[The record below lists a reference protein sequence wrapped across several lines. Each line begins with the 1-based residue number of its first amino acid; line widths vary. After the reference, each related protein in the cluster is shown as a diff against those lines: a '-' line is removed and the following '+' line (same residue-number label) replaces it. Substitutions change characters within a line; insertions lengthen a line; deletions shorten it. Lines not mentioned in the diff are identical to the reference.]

1 MKLFNEVYKG
11 RRVLVTGHTGFKG
24 SWLTLWLL
32 QLGAKVIGFSN
43 SEKTKPS
50 LFNILKLRTKISH
63 YNGDISKFD
72 QISKVVKK
80 TQPEVI
86 FHLAAQSLVKKSYK
100 DPINTFQTNSIGTL
114 NILKASEESKKI
126 KAMVLITSDKV
137 YKNIETNRG
146 YKENDI
152 LMGNDPYSASKSCAE
167 LIINMYLNS
176 YADKKKVK
184 ICVTRA
190 GNVIGGGD
198 WSKDRIVP
206 DLFKQWS
213 KSKILK
219 IRNPNS
225 TRPWQFVLEPIG
237 AYLHLGSLL
246 LKKNEKINFQSFN
259 IGPKKNVN
267 KSVLQLIKLIQKDLI
282 NMKFS
287 ISKDKTKKE
296 AKLLRLNCKKILKYT
311 QWKPAYNFS
320 KTVKDTVDWY
330 KHYYLKS
337 SNIIDFSN
345 KQIENYVNFRNK
357 K

>member
-1 MKLFNEVYKG
+1 MKLFYEVYKG

-219 IRNPNS
+219 IRNPKS

-282 NMKFS
+282 NIKFS
-287 ISKDKTKKE
+287 ISRDKTKKE
-296 AKLLRLNCKKILKYT
+296 AKLLRLNCRKVLRFT

-320 KTVKDTVDWY
+320 KTVKDTVEWY

>member
-11 RRVLVTGHTGFKG
+11 RKVLVTGHTGFKG

-43 SEKTKPS
+43 LEKTKPS

-72 QISKVVKK
+72 QISKVIKK

-86 FHLAAQSLVKKSYK
+86 FHLAAQSLVKKSYNE
-100 DPINTFQTNSIGTL
+100 PINTFQTNSIGTL

-198 WSKDRIVP
+198 WSKDRIIP

-267 KSVLQLIKLIQKDLI
+267 KSVLQLIKLIQRDLI
-282 NMKFS
+282 NIKFS
-287 ISKDKTKKE
+287 ISKDKSKKE
-296 AKLLRLNCKKILKYT
+296 AKLLRLNCKKILKFT

>member
-1 MKLFNEVYKG
+1 MKLFYEVYKG

-72 QISKVVKK
+72 QISKVIKK

-86 FHLAAQSLVKKSYK
+86 FHLAAQSLVKKSYNE
-100 DPINTFQTNSIGTL
+100 PINTFQTNSIGTL

-219 IRNPNS
+219 IRNPKS

>member
-137 YKNIETNRG
+137 YKNIEINRG

-176 YADKKKVK
+176 YADKKKIK

-282 NMKFS
+282 NIKFS
-287 ISKDKTKKE
+287 ISRDKTKKE
-296 AKLLRLNCKKILKYT
+296 AKLLRLNCRKVLRFT

-320 KTVKDTVDWY
+320 KTVKDTVEWY